1 MVEVTG
7 VSVESVALVVL
18 EYKLGSASKIAV
30 STNIYGSSTFF
41 FHSGTQGWFSSKLM
55 DFCFEICLLPYQV
68 LIA

>member
-41 FHSGTQGWFSSKLM
+41 SFRNTGVVFFKTNG
-55 DFCFEICLLPYQV
+55 LL
-68 LIA
+68 L